1 MLKILVLLL
10 LPLPLVL
17 WPVLGVVGSV
27 LGGIGYGFFAPLLAT
42 FEAVGENITDKFY
55 HCFVVCFLSPWIFFL
70 NFLVN
75 GFFDNVFR
83 GAI

>member
-10 LPLPLVL
+10 LPLPLSL

-27 LGGIGYGFFAPLLAT
+27 LGGIGYGVFAPLLAT

-55 HCFVVCFLSPWIFFL
+55 HCFVVCSLSPWL
-70 NFLVN
+70 CL
-75 GFFDNVFR
+75 FFDCKYILVLCLCK
-83 GAI
+83 GH